1 MRVMIAALVAALAGA
16 GALAHSGAT
25 GVVME
30 RMMGMSAM
38 QEVIRDL
45 APMMRGEVPY
55 DADAVREGAAAVT
68 SHSGA
73 TMRALFPEGGEMAA
87 SFAKPEI
94 WTQWEDFERM
104 SSELDLYAA
113 GLGAAAPNGL
123 EAPAPAGM
131 PMSPRMNDM
140 MPEREPPRLTVA
152 QLMGVEPRPDAR
164 QAASAT
170 DDGSGS
176 GGINFATMAAD
187 DVFEMLG
194 QTCSACHAQFR
205 SGN

>member
-1 MRVMIAALVAALAGA
+1 MKKMIATMVVALAGA

-38 QEVIRDL
+38 QEVVRGL

-55 DADAVREGAAAVT
+55 DADAVREGAAVVT

-73 TMRALFPEGGEMAA
+73 TMRALFPEGGEMTA
-87 SFAKPEI
+87 SFAKPEL
-94 WTQWEDFERM
+94 WTQWEDFELM
-104 SSELDLYAA
+104 SSELHFYAA

-123 EAPAPAGM
+123 DAPAPAGM
-131 PMSPRMNDM
+131 AMSNRMSDM
-140 MPEREPPRLTVA
+140 VPEAEPPRLTVA
-152 QLMGVEPRPDAR
+152 QLMGVEPRPDSR
-164 QAASAT
+164 QPTS
-170 DDGSGS
+170 DDGGGS

-194 QTCSACHAQFR
+194 QTCSARHAQFR